1 MRSSRMRPVPL
12 LFGLILLLEAGGCSV
27 LRIHEE
33 DRQRVKVAKYATRAA
48 ILGGLMAAGAPL
60 LR

>member
-1 MRSSRMRPVPL
+1 MRPVPL